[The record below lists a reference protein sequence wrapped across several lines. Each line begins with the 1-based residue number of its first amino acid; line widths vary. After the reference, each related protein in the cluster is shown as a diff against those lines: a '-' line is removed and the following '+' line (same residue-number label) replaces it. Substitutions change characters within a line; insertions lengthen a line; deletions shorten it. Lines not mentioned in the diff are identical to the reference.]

1 MNLGFHL
8 NSVLRHGIGSRA
20 VIFIS
25 PEMPWDVLRTNVQV
39 IYKISVAILFYDCI
53 SSAFIYGCSET
64 IAKTTKQMILFLT
77 LLTGFTSKTVNLI
90 TTWLIMVVFFCYFF
104 PFRIH
109 RNDFFLVSS
118 FYKYKVLLLYPLKI
132 LFYTSVMVLNF
143 KIMNLTSYLVTSRE
157 VFVRLC
163 FLECIYFI
171 ITSLFSPGL

>member
-109 RNDFFLVSS
+109 RNDFFL
-118 FYKYKVLLLYPLKI
+118 YLLSINTKFCYYIHLK
-132 LFYTSVMVLNF
+132 FCSTQV
-143 KIMNLTSYLVTSRE
+143 
-157 VFVRLC
+157 
-163 FLECIYFI
+163 
-171 ITSLFSPGL
+171 